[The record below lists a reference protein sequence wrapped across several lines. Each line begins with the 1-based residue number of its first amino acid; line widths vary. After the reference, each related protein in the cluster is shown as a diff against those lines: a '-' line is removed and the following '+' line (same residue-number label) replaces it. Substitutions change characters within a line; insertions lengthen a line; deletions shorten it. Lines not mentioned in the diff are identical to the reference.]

1 MPGRRCSARPGGDSL
16 IGRQVYPLLLEAGFE
31 RRRVSPRMV
40 YVDSSRPELVDGF
53 TRKTFT
59 AMIEGVREFAIAGGL
74 IDAVRFDEGIRDLY
88 RTAED
93 GGTFCYTFF
102 KGVGMNQRR

>member
-1 MPGRRCSARPGGDSL
+1 
-16 IGRQVYPLLLEAGFE
+16 
-31 RRRVSPRMV
+31 MV
-40 YVDSSRPELVDGF
+40 YVDSSRPELVEGF
-53 TRKTFT
+53 TRRTFT

-74 IDAVRFDEGIRDLY
+74 IAPGRFDEGIRDLC

-102 KGVGMNQRR
+102 KGVGVRG